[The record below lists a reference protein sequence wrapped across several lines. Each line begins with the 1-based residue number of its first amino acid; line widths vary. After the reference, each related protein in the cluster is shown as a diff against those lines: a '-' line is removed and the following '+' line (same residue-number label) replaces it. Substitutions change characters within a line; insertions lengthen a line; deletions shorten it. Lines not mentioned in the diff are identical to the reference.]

1 MGNRLMREKLA
12 ARAGDGTP
20 LYLQLA
26 RNLRDHISAGG
37 IDPGNALPS
46 ERDLS
51 EITGMSRVTVRKGIE
66 QLIEEGVLF
75 RRQGSGTF
83 VTKLIEAP
91 GSALS
96 GFSEDARSRGESPG
110 VIWMIKSYASPTE
123 EEALALGIA
132 VSAKVVRLGRVRL
145 SGGEPLAIEHA
156 VVPAAFLPDLA
167 TLGDSLYAALKANG
181 AQPVSGTQRIRAAL
195 ATPTEAAILCIQEK
209 AEILRIERLT
219 RTGNGQAIEFTRSA
233 YRGDRYEFVSE
244 LKGGTHEA
252 SESVER

>member
-1 MGNRLMREKLA
+1 MREKLS
-12 ARAGDGTP
+12 ARAGDSTP

-26 RNLRDHISAGG
+26 RNLRSHIREGG
-37 IDPGNALPS
+37 IDPGGALPS

-51 EITGMSRVTVRKGIE
+51 EITGMSRVTVRKGID

-96 GFSEDARSRGESPG
+96 GFSEDARSRGEDPG
-110 VIWMIKSYASPTE
+110 VIWMIKTYATPTD
-123 EEALALGIA
+123 EEALALSITN
-132 VSAKVVRLGRVRL
+132 STKVVRLGRVRL

-156 VVPAAFLPDLA
+156 VVLAEFLPDLDL
-167 TLGDSLYAALKANG
+167 LGDSLYAALTTRG
-181 AQPVSGTQRIRAAL
+181 ARPVSGTQRIRAAL
-195 ATPTEAAILCIQEK
+195 ATPTEAAILSIEEK

-219 RTGNGQAIEFTRSA
+219 RMSDGRAIEFTRSA

-244 LKGGTHEA
+244 LKGEA
-252 SESVER
+252 VDGH

>member
-1 MGNRLMREKLA
+1 MREKLS
-12 ARAGDGTP
+12 ARADDSTP

-26 RNLRDHISAGG
+26 RNLRNHISEGG
-37 IDPGNALPS
+37 IDPGGALPS

-51 EITGMSRVTVRKGIE
+51 EITGMSRVTVRKGID

-96 GFSEDARSRGESPG
+96 GFSEDARSRGEDPG
-110 VIWMIKSYASPTE
+110 VIWIIKTYASPTD
-123 EEALALGIA
+123 EEALALGITN
-132 VSAKVVRLGRVRL
+132 STQVVRLGRVRL

-156 VVPAAFLPDLA
+156 VVLAEFLPDLD
-167 TLGDSLYAALKANG
+167 LLEDSLYAALTTSG
-181 AQPVSGTQRIRAAL
+181 ARPVSGTQRIRAAL
-195 ATPTEAAILCIQEK
+195 ATPTEAAILSIAEK

-219 RTGNGQAIEFTRSA
+219 KMSDGRAIEFTRSA
-233 YRGDRYEFVSE
+233 YRGDRYEFVSNI
-244 LKGGTHEA
+244 TID
-252 SESVER
+252 S